1 MGKVLR
7 KLQSNNGATLMLAL
21 LFFIVCAVTGSMILT
36 SAGVAAGRLENMKRR
51 DQNYFAVK
59 SAVNM
64 LKAQMLYY
72 NDHDNPNPITFN
84 ETLKITETTYKDENK
99 EDKREVAYS
108 NSGNVGAT
116 IPNEYVRPY
125 DYVRPLLI
133 NSNVS
138 YYSEKAAV
146 PSDATDEDKEEAF
159 FKPWYRGTEGNI
171 NESPAVMDDP
181 RFKNYNP
188 IGNSDDNL
196 NVDIIMSLN
205 SLGELVFK
213 VKNSDTINGKKNRE
227 IYYMTLTMDIDVT
240 CERSITTNEP
250 EDDDGDDDDDD
261 GDGSGGDSDDEAK
274 ESITEYKNTYKY
286 TFKFKNIQ
294 KGHV

>member
-21 LFFIVCAVTGSMILT
+21 LFFVVCAITGSMILM

-51 DQNYFAVK
+51 DQNYFAVR

-64 LKAQMLYY
+64 LKAKMLYY
-72 NDHDNPNPITFN
+72 NEPENPITFY
-84 ETLKITETTYKDENK
+84 ETLTIKETTYKDENK
-99 EDKREVAYS
+99 EPEKEVAYS
-108 NSGNVGAT
+108 NSGKNKGSVGDTT
-116 IPNEYVRPY
+116 ITN

-138 YYSEKAAV
+138 YYSEKLAAV
-146 PSDATDEDKEEAF
+146 ASDATDEDKEEAF

-250 EDDDGDDDDDD
+250 EEEDDDDDD
-261 GDGSGGDSDDEAK
+261 GGDGSGGDSDDEAK